1 MNPPIRKVAIA
12 CLLLFSALLINA
24 NWLQAKNA
32 DTLRHKPGNARQITE
47 RLERER
53 GSIAVAGG
61 QAVAS
66 SVPVDDEYKFQR
78 QYPAPT
84 LYSNIIGYYG
94 LYTSAGL
101 ERSQNDFLSGEDQR
115 LFVSK
120 VSDLVTGRE
129 QRGGS
134 IVTTLVPQIQQVATT
149 ALGNR
154 KGAVVALDPKTG
166 EILAMVT
173 NPTYDPTP
181 LASHNETTASKAA
194 QALNTDPDK
203 PLLNR
208 ATQETYP
215 PGSTFKVIA
224 AAAALAAGHH
234 LEERIAAPDQ
244 LQLPQSKTVLPNF
257 AGERCGD
264 GQTDTLIH
272 ALTISC
278 NTAFAKLG
286 IDLGHDA
293 LRAQAEAFGFN
304 ATVPDFP
311 LAQVASVY
319 PTASLDGAQTA
330 QSAIGQFDDKVTP
343 LQMAQVAAAIGNNGV
358 MMRPYLV
365 AELLGP
371 DLKAISRTEP
381 EVYKRPVSAE
391 VAANLNTMMQSVVTS
406 GTGTKAQIPGV
417 AVAGKTGTA
426 EHGDNEPPHAWFI
439 GFAPAVNP
447 TVAIAVIVENGGGEL
462 STGGAVAAPV
472 AQQVMKAALGIRR

>member
-1 MNPPIRKVAIA
+1 MNAPIRKVAIA
-12 CLLLFSALLINA
+12 CLVLFAALLVNA
-24 NWLQAKNA
+24 NWLQAENA
-32 DTLRHKPGNARQITE
+32 DTLRHKPGNARQITA

-78 QYPAPT
+78 QYPAAK
-84 LYSNIIGYYG
+84 LYSNIVGYYG

-120 VSDLVTGRE
+120 VSDLVTGHE

-154 KGAVVALDPKTG
+154 KGAVVALDPRTG

-173 NPTYDPTP
+173 SPSYDPTQ
-181 LASHNETTASKAA
+181 LASHNDTTASKTA

-208 ATQETYP
+208 AAQETYP
-215 PGSTFKVIA
+215 PGSTFKLIT
-224 AAAALAAGHH
+224 AAAALTAGHQ
-234 LEERIAAPDQ
+234 LEERIAAPDA
-244 LQLPQSKTVLPNF
+244 LPLPQSRTVLPNF

-264 GQTDTLIH
+264 GETDTLIH

-286 IDLGHDA
+286 IDLGDAA

-304 ATVPDFP
+304 STVPDFP
-311 LAQVASVY
+311 LAQVPSVY
-319 PTASLDGAQTA
+319 PTAKLDGAQTA

-365 AELLGP
+365 SELLGP

-381 EVYKRPVSAE
+381 EVYKRPVKPD

-426 EHGDNEPPHAWFI
+426 EHGDNEPPHAWFV
-439 GFAPAVNP
+439 GFAPAINP
-447 TVAIAVIVENGGGEL
+447 TVAVAVIVESGGGEL

-472 AQQVMKAALGIRR
+472 AQQVMKAALDARR

>member
-1 MNPPIRKVAIA
+1 MNAPIRKVAVA
-12 CLLLFSALLINA
+12 CLVLFTALLANA
-24 NWLQAKNA
+24 NWLQAKEA
-32 DTLRHKPGNARQITE
+32 DKLRHEPNNARQITE

-53 GSIAVAGG
+53 GWIAVAGG
-61 QAVAS
+61 QAIAS
-66 SVPVDDEYKFQR
+66 SVPSDDEYKYQR
-78 QYPAPT
+78 QYPAAK
-84 LYSNIIGYYG
+84 LYSAVAGYYG

-120 VSDLVTGRE
+120 VSGLVTGH
-129 QRGGS
+129 QQQGGS
-134 IVTTLVPQIQQVATT
+134 IVTTLVPRIQQVATT

-173 NPTYDPTP
+173 SPTYDPTP
-181 LASHNETTASKAA
+181 LASHDEAAAGKAA

-215 PGSTFKVIA
+215 PGSTFKVIT
-224 AAAALAAGHH
+224 AAAALNAGHQ

-244 LQLPQSKTVLPNF
+244 LPLPQSRTVLPNF
-257 AGERCGD
+257 GGERCGD
-264 GQTDTLIH
+264 GSTDTLIH

-278 NTAFAKLG
+278 NTAFAQLG
-286 IDLGHDA
+286 MDLTDDA

-304 ATVPDFP
+304 STVPDFP
-311 LAQVASVY
+311 LPQVPSVY
-319 PTASLDGAQTA
+319 PPRQLDGAQTA
-330 QSAIGQFDDKVTP
+330 QSAIGQFDDRVTP

-358 MMRPYLV
+358 MMRPYIV
-365 AELLGP
+365 SELLGP
-371 DLKAISRTEP
+371 DLKAINRTEP
-381 EVYKRPVSAE
+381 EVYKRPVSPD
-391 VAANLNTMMQSVVTS
+391 VAAKLNTMMQSVVSS
-406 GTGTKAQIPGV
+406 GTGTKAQIPGI

-439 GFAPAVNP
+439 GFAPAANP
-447 TVAIAVIVENGGGEL
+447 SVAVAVVVEDGGGEFG
-462 STGGAVAAPV
+462 TGGAVAAPV
-472 AQQVMKAALGIRR
+472 AQQVMKAALDVRR

>member
-1 MNPPIRKVAIA
+1 MNSPIRKVSIA
-12 CLLLFSALLINA
+12 CMVLFTALLINA
-24 NWLQAKNA
+24 NWLQAKDA
-32 DTLRHKPGNARQITE
+32 DTLRHKSGNARQITE

-61 QAVAS
+61 QTVAT
-66 SVPVDDEYKFQR
+66 SVPSDDEYKYQR
-78 QYPAPT
+78 QYPAAS
-84 LYSNIIGYYG
+84 LYSNVIGYYG

-101 ERSQNDFLSGEDQR
+101 ERSQNDFLSGTDQR

-120 VSDLVTGRE
+120 VSDLITGHT

-154 KGAVVALDPKTG
+154 KGAVVALNPKTG

-181 LASHNETTASKAA
+181 LASHDDATASKAG
-194 QALNTDPDK
+194 QALNTDPNK

-208 ATQETYP
+208 AAQETYP
-215 PGSTFKVIA
+215 PGSTFKLIT
-224 AAAALAAGHH
+224 AAAALNAGHQ
-234 LEERIAAPDQ
+234 LEERIPAPDQ
-244 LQLPQSKTVLPNF
+244 LPLPQSKTVLPNF
-257 AGERCGD
+257 GGERCDD
-264 GQTDTLIH
+264 GETDTLIH

-286 IDLGHDA
+286 IDLGDNA

-304 ATVPDFP
+304 STVPDFP
-311 LAQVASVY
+311 LAQATSVY
-319 PTASLDGAQTA
+319 PTEKLDGAQTA
-330 QSAIGQFDDKVTP
+330 QSAIGQFNDRVTP
-343 LQMAQVAAAIGNNGV
+343 LQMAEVAAAIGNNGV
-358 MMRPYLV
+358 LMRPYLV

-381 EVYKRPVSAE
+381 QVYKRPVSPQ
-391 VAANLNTMMQSVVTS
+391 VAAQLNTMMQSVVTN
-406 GTGTKAQIPGV
+406 GTGTKAQLPDV

-426 EHGDNEPPHAWFI
+426 EHGDNTNPHAWFV

-447 TVAIAVIVENGGGEL
+447 TVAIAVLVEDGGGEL
-462 STGGAVAAPV
+462 GTGGSVAAPV
-472 AQQVMKAALGIRR
+472 ARQVLKAALDVRR